1 MAGYQTITCSGHYP
15 DDPRLPKLKDFYD
28 KNVLRVM
35 RQVHYQTAG
44 NKSLDLVFFVNG
56 IPVATAEVK
65 TELTQTV
72 QDAILEYQ
80 EKRKPI
86 EPGTN
91 RKNFLLMYKRGAV
104 VHFAI
109 SEDEI
114 WMCTDLSPKQP
125 KFLPFN
131 RGTEDGHAGNPPA
144 KQGDT
149 DYPTGYFWNDI
160 CRKDNWLRIFHNF
173 VFEEVTKK
181 EDLAGRI
188 KEQRT
193 QIFPRFHQWDCVT
206 KCIEDVK
213 KHGVGQKYLIEH
225 SAGSGKTETI
235 TWIAHELIRLMEDSG
250 VRKFSSVIVVTDRIG
265 LDSNIKG
272 TIQQLKKTMGLI
284 EMVGGDTEHKTS
296 VAKSKQLAQALHEK
310 REIIVVTLQ
319 TFPFALDAIAKDPE
333 LAGAN
338 FAVLIDE
345 AHSSQEGTFSG
356 KMRSALKFASKKMNA
371 DSDEE
376 MPTDEDVMNAFF
388 LQMQDAKAMP
398 ENVSFFAFT
407 ATPKAETKTIF
418 GRPGKEVDEKTGRPI
433 PESFHLYPMRQAI
446 EENYILDVLLGYI
459 PYKTAYRLKEDIV
472 PENLVDERS
481 AIRTIAH
488 WKDLHPTNVMSKAEF
503 IVEHFVKNVAML
515 LDGQAKAMVVTPGR
529 PAVIRYKYAIQ
540 AYLKAHPEY
549 DKEKI
554 EKRLQ
559 FTVPG
564 DPLVAFSGTVKGEL
578 AIMKEDENIVEEIE
592 YLKDNP
598 FAQIRRDYDYTEEN
612 MNNLGYQTIEQ
623 AFDKPESRMLIV
635 ANKFQTGFNQKRLV
649 AMYIDKRINNDIEIV
664 QTYSRLNRVFPGKDR
679 VFVVD
684 FVNDPDTVLKAFRKY
699 DKGAKMESAQKLE
712 IIYEIKNI
720 LDQAGIYTQDE
731 FEAYKVAKYKSMTDV
746 GEARKD
752 SYRTKIYN
760 LVSVP
765 AERWNSQFHAL
776 QDAYNKCRVALD
788 NAKKRKDKESQQQAD
803 IQLKNIQDELDKLMD
818 FRKKL
823 KRYNSAYGFIT
834 QVVDLG
840 EPDLEVFDSFA
851 KLLSRKL
858 DGISA
863 DEIDISALVLSDYKI
878 KALPTGEA
886 SGEEPT
892 LKPMTAGGQGK
903 GGRKDTLRAIVA
915 RINEIWG
922 NEVST
927 DVGAR
932 TINAIADYVA
942 ADDVSRTQIQN
953 ASNSKETIIAEGRM
967 EKIIQLAAISLKNNE
982 FEALADKI
990 IDDPQTWKPLADII
1004 YDLVDKNK
1012 RIDMGFNED
1021 GYFGKER
1028 EFFVF
1033 GQLATSIKYDFCRER
1048 NLEFQPANEVFISD
1062 GSGSAR
1068 DTVVWMRGHGTDGKE
1083 HSKLVD
1089 VYRNTSAKQLKEIL
1103 AMTPDEA
1110 VNKWESLS
1118 REEKNFAVVRCS
1130 VAWYEQ
1136 NRMKYKYRETEIHE
1150 ESQEA

>member
-1 MAGYQTITCSGHYP
+1 MKAKKPKLNDTIHLEINFESYITNKLAMLEGDGWRISNDDTGFDPNTALYMPDFIEYVSSVAPDKVAKMQKAFGSNWENNLKLQLVKALETRGTVLTVRDGFQMAGYQTIVCSGHYP
-15 DDPRLPKLKDFYD
+15 NDPRLPKMKDFYD
-28 KNVLRVM
+28 KNILRVM

-65 TELTQTV
+65 TELTQSV
-72 QDAILEYQ
+72 HDAISEYQ
-80 EKRKPI
+80 TERKPI
-86 EPGTN
+86 EPETN

-131 RGTEDGHAGNPPA
+131 KGTEDGHAGNPPVR
-144 KQGDT
+144 KGDK

-181 EDLAGRI
+181 EDITGRI
-188 KEQRT
+188 KDHRT

-213 KHGVGQKYLIEH
+213 KLGVGQRYLIEH

-235 TWIAHELIRLMEDSG
+235 TWIAHELISIREDNG
-250 VRKFSSVIVVTDRIG
+250 DRKFSSVIVVTDRVG
-265 LDSNIKG
+265 LDNNIKG

-284 EMVGGDTEHKTS
+284 EMVGGDVGQRTS
-296 VAKSKQLAQALHEK
+296 GAKSKQLAKALHDK

-319 TFPFALDAIAKDPE
+319 TFPFALEAIAEDPALE
-333 LAGAN
+333 KAN

-345 AHSSQEGTFSG
+345 AHSSQEGSFSS
-356 KMRSALKFASKKMNA
+356 KMRSALKYASKKLKVTL
-371 DSDEE
+371 DEE
-376 MPTDEDVMNAFF
+376 DATDEDAMNAYF
-388 LQMQDAKAMP
+388 LQMQDARALP

-418 GRPGKEVDEKTGRPI
+418 GRPSSEIDEKTGRAI
-433 PESFHLYPMRQAI
+433 PQSFHLYPMRQAI
-446 EENYILDVLLGYI
+446 EENYILDVLLGYM
-459 PYKTAYRLKEDIV
+459 PYKTAYKLKEDVV
-472 PENLVDERS
+472 PENVVDERT
-481 AIRTIAH
+481 AIRTIALWRSMH
-488 WKDLHPTNVMSKAEF
+488 GINVMSKAQF

-515 LDGQAKAMVVTPGR
+515 LDGQAKAMVVVTGR
-529 PAVIRYKYAIQ
+529 PSVIRYKYAIQ

-549 DKEKI
+549 DKDKI

-564 DPLVAFSGTVKGEL
+564 DPLVAFSGSVKGEL
-578 AIMKEDENIVEEIE
+578 AIQKDDDNIVDEFD
-592 YLKDNP
+592 YLKENP

-635 ANKFQTGFNQKRLV
+635 ANKFQTGFNQKKLV
-649 AMYIDKRINNDIEIV
+649 AMYIDKAINNDIEIV

-684 FVNDPDTVLKAFRKY
+684 FMNDPSIVLKAFQKY
-699 DKGAKMESAQKLE
+699 DTGARMESAQKLE
-712 IIYEIKNI
+712 IIYEIKAF
-720 LDQAGIYTQDE
+720 LDNANIYTQDE
-731 FEAYKVAKYKSMTDV
+731 FDAYKVAKYKSMTDV
-746 GEARKD
+746 DETRKD

-760 LVSVP
+760 LVAVP
-765 AERWNSQFHAL
+765 AERWNSQLRA
-776 QDAYNKCRVALD
+776 QQNAYNTWRDVFD
-788 NAKKRKDKESQQQAD
+788 NAKKRNDTEMQKQAET
-803 IQLKNIQDELDKLMD
+803 QLKNIQDEIDKLME

-823 KRYNSAYGFIT
+823 KRYSSAYDFIT
-834 QVVDLG
+834 QIVDLG
-840 EPDLEVFDSFA
+840 EPDLEVFTSFA

-858 DGISA
+858 DGVSV

-878 KALPTGEA
+878 KSLSDSVVPADGT
-886 SGEEPT
+886 PT

-903 GGRKDTLRAIVA
+903 SAKKESLRVIVSK
-915 RINEIWG
+915 INEIWG

-942 ADDVSRTQIQN
+942 ADDVSRIQIQN
-953 ASNSKETIIAEGRM
+953 TTNSKEAIIADGRM
-967 EKIIQLAAISLKNNE
+967 ERIIQLAAIALKNNE

-990 IDDPQTWKPLADII
+990 INDPQSWKPLADVI

-1012 RIDMGFNED
+1012 RIDMPE
-1021 GYFGKER
+1021 
-1028 EFFVF
+1028 
-1033 GQLATSIKYDFCRER
+1033 LIKF
-1048 NLEFQPANEVFISD
+1048 
-1062 GSGSAR
+1062 
-1068 DTVVWMRGHGTDGKE
+1068 
-1083 HSKLVD
+1083 
-1089 VYRNTSAKQLKEIL
+1089 
-1103 AMTPDEA
+1103 
-1110 VNKWESLS
+1110 
-1118 REEKNFAVVRCS
+1118 
-1130 VAWYEQ
+1130 
-1136 NRMKYKYRETEIHE
+1136 MKTTKKK
-1150 ESQEA
+1150 